1 MTQPTEPAKHSL
13 LRQGAES
20 RPTSQSVELRADTG
34 DLPKLLQELQVQQIA
49 LEMQNEQLRRAE
61 DALRD
66 SERRYRLL
74 SDGASECM
82 IWIGPNGDVRYA
94 SPTCQTLFGNAPEQF
109 IVDPGLL
116 ARGVHP
122 DDRQAF
128 LKHIE
133 EVQPHIGK
141 TALEYRVMHR
151 DGSEQ
156 WVAHHC
162 QSLYDERGD
171 FMGRRSSIW
180 DISERKRAELAL
192 SEQEAQYRAVIETA
206 VDGFWML
213 DEEGRLLA
221 VNDAYVRRSGYS
233 RAELLTMCIANL
245 EAQESPEQ
253 VRAHIEKVRC
263 HGNDQFES
271 LQRTKDGEIWP
282 VEVVC
287 AYWAAAGG
295 RFFAFLRDITERRR
309 SEAAAHA
316 TNDELE
322 RLMRFHVAGQTAAAI
337 AHELNQPLNAV
348 ASFNETALRLL
359 RADTLQMDK
368 LHKALE
374 SSAQQAQRA
383 GRVLRELLA
392 FIGKDQ
398 APTEPVDLNDTVNK
412 VLARMEAEGQ
422 ERFHVKLELE
432 PNLPPVRANRLQVEK
447 VLTNLVENGIEAMR
461 DGGIN
466 PHAITV
472 TISTFGDGSMAR
484 ATVRDNGPGI
494 SAQIVG
500 RIFDPFFTTKA
511 RGLGMGLPLSRAIIE
526 AHGGQLWVESDTG
539 SGARFHFT
547 LPFAT

>member
-1 MTQPTEPAKHSL
+1 
-13 LRQGAES
+13 
-20 RPTSQSVELRADTG
+20 
-34 DLPKLLQELQVQQIA
+34 
-49 LEMQNEQLRRAE
+49 
-61 DALRD
+61 
-66 SERRYRLL
+66 
-74 SDGASECM
+74 
-82 IWIGPNGDVRYA
+82 
-94 SPTCQTLFGNAPEQF
+94 
-109 IVDPGLL
+109 
-116 ARGVHP
+116 
-122 DDRQAF
+122 
-128 LKHIE
+128 
-133 EVQPHIGK
+133 
-141 TALEYRVMHR
+141 
-151 DGSEQ
+151 
-156 WVAHHC
+156 
-162 QSLYDERGD
+162 
-171 FMGRRSSIW
+171 
-180 DISERKRAELAL
+180 
-192 SEQEAQYRAVIETA
+192 
-206 VDGFWML
+206 
-213 DEEGRLLA
+213 
-221 VNDAYVRRSGYS
+221 
-233 RAELLTMCIANL
+233 
-245 EAQESPEQ
+245 
-253 VRAHIEKVRC
+253 
-263 HGNDQFES
+263 
-271 LQRTKDGEIWP
+271 
-282 VEVVC
+282 
-287 AYWAAAGG
+287 
-295 RFFAFLRDITERRR
+295 
-309 SEAAAHA
+309 A